1 MASAT
6 TVTMIALNLILPQ
19 SGAVT
24 GRPEKRNPLGRCT
37 GFTPRFWTILDSI
50 YARAR
55 GECELG
61 TLAIGK
67 RCQERISATGWA
79 W

>member
-24 GRPEKRNPLGRCT
+24 GRPEKRNPLGQHFAESR
-37 GFTPRFWTILDSI
+37 RNRL
-50 YARAR
+50 
-55 GECELG
+55 
-61 TLAIGK
+61 
-67 RCQERISATGWA
+67 
-79 W
+79 